1 MRIDLRTTSALCI
14 LAASG
19 ACTTAPNVAES
30 TMRMEAPTINP
41 TTQTEYMLKWLPK
54 PRERV
59 PIAVYGVLDE
69 TGAFK
74 PTDAGQT
81 LSRAVTQGATPMLVK
96 ALQDAG
102 NRSWFTV
109 IERTKLDNLLK
120 ERQIILEM
128 RQRYLGEPANVS
140 NALPSLLFAGVL
152 LEGAITGYDTNLVT
166 GGAGAQYLG
175 IGAST
180 QYREDAVS
188 VYLRAVSVKSGEVLL
203 SVTSEQRI
211 ASMAV
216 QGNAFKFVAFRELLE
231 AETGY
236 TLNQPNHLAVRQ
248 ALEKAVYGLIVEG
261 SRIGIWAFDDPQVGE
276 AAINYYDEN
285 YAANYSFD
293 LATQIPPEFI
303 DAARRDG
310 RLPDDYNGEF
320 SVPSG
325 GGATDSDDVSSMLF
339 DEPQSQPAYTP
350 EPAVGDSFS
359 SLLFDNRPTTDDHLY
374 PGSDFSQKLFV
385 GYAAN
390 VVDEADLNLA
400 VERFSAL
407 DQLNHVWT
415 RADREEDALII

>member
-1 MRIDLRTTSALCI
+1 MVNNLRTTTALS
-14 LAASG
+14 LLVAAG
-19 ACTTAPNVAES
+19 ACASAPNIVEA
-30 TMRMEAPTINP
+30 TLPMEEPIINP

-54 PRERV
+54 PSERV

-74 PTDAGQT
+74 PTDVGQT

-109 IERTKLDNLLK
+109 IERAKLDNLLK

-152 LEGAITGYDTNLVT
+152 LEGAITGYDSNLVT

-175 IGAST
+175 IGGST
-180 QYREDAVS
+180 QYREDSVS

-203 SVTSEQRI
+203 SVTSEQRV
-211 ASMAV
+211 ASVAV

-236 TLNQPNHLAVRQ
+236 TLNQPRHLAVRQ

-261 SRIGIWAFDDPQVGE
+261 ARIGIWEFNDPEVGQT
-276 AAINYYDEN
+276 AINYYDEN
-285 YAANYSFD
+285 YATNYSFD
-293 LATQIPPEFI
+293 VDTHIPQEFI

-310 RLPDDYNGEF
+310 RLPDDFDGGADPQTPAE
-320 SVPSG
+320 G
-325 GGATDSDDVSSMLF
+325 GGAGPSSVSDMLF
-339 DEPQSQPAYTP
+339 EEPTAQPTYTP
-350 EPAVGDSFS
+350 EPSVADAVSNM
-359 SLLFDNRPTTDDHLY
+359 LFDDADRHPMGEASSKQFASFGARLM
-374 PGSDFSQKLFV
+374 
-385 GYAAN
+385 
-390 VVDEADLNLA
+390 EADALSFA
-400 VERFSAL
+400 VEELAAVRTGAFESIFGPDHSQEIAA
-407 DQLNHVWT
+407 T
-415 RADREEDALII
+415 

>member
-1 MRIDLRTTSALCI
+1 MRDRLGTATALCA
-14 LAASG
+14 LATAG
-19 ACTTAPNVAES
+19 ACTTAPDVVES
-30 TMRMEAPTINP
+30 TLKMEAPTINP

-54 PRERV
+54 PKERV

-74 PTDAGQT
+74 PSDAGQT

-109 IERTKLDNLLK
+109 IERAKLDNLLK

-152 LEGAITGYDTNLVT
+152 LEGAITGYDSNLVT

-180 QYREDAVS
+180 QYREDSVS

-211 ASMAV
+211 ASMAA

-236 TLNQPNHLAVRQ
+236 TLNQPRHLAVRQ

-261 SRIGIWAFDDPQVGE
+261 ARIGIWQFNDPEVGQ
-276 AAINYYDEN
+276 AALDYYDQN
-285 YAANYSFD
+285 YASNYSFD
-293 LATQIPPEFI
+293 LETQIPQAFI
-303 DAARRDG
+303 EAARRDG
-310 RLPDDYNGEF
+310 RLPDGFDVSPASRDVTGGP
-320 SVPSG
+320 SV
-325 GGATDSDDVSSMLF
+325 DSDPSLLL
-339 DEPQSQPAYTP
+339 EPTSQPTFTP
-350 EPAVGDSFS
+350 EPTAGNSMS
-359 SLLFDNRPTTDDHLY
+359 SLLYGVDEIGNDVRY
-374 PGSDFSQKLFV
+374 PGSDLSQKLFV
-385 GYAAN
+385 GYASR
-390 VVDEADLNLA
+390 A
-400 VERFSAL
+400 VEEEAMNLSLVKFSAL
-407 DQLNHVWT
+407 DQLDHVWT
-415 RADREEDALII
+415 RADAMEGSSIG